1 MARKKKNFLT
11 DLLSDGSKVSSKRLI
26 TLLSFLLIIIGFVS
40 NLFFDFTIEE
50 FIFSSVMYIVIAGLG
65 IVGAE
70 RWAPN
75 KTKSSDPIDEEGEE
89 V

>member
-1 MARKKKNFLT
+1 MARKKKNFIQN
-11 DLLSDGSKVSSKRLI
+11 LLSDGSKVSSKRLI
-26 TLLSFLLIIIGFVS
+26 TLLSFVLIIIGFFA

-75 KTKSSDPIDEEGEE
+75 KKAKQDDSEDGEE
-89 V
+89 I

>member
-1 MARKKKNFLT
+1 MARKKKNFMN
-11 DLLSDGSKVSSKRLI
+11 DLLSDGSKISSKRLI
-26 TLLSFLLIIIGFVS
+26 TLLSFVLVIIGFFA

-75 KTKSSDPIDEEGEE
+75 KSTKPDDSEEEE
-89 V
+89 I